1 MKTPDELLDIETELR
16 SLRPEAPRLIVLQP
30 PKQSLPTGWGRLL
43 VALLCGVVIGGAMM
57 ERLRPVPP
65 PLEIVRIVETP
76 VAPTPLPV
84 AQQPAPVVV
93 WEPVIVQ
100 PEKTDLDAMIEAYN
114 RRALLFV
121 GIERVSTMP
130 SPSNGSTAD
139 PRSMFR
145 LRETINL

>member
-1 MKTPDELLDIETELR
+1 
-16 SLRPEAPRLIVLQP
+16 
-30 PKQSLPTGWGRLL
+30 
-43 VALLCGVVIGGAMM
+43 M

-65 PLEIVRIVETP
+65 PLEIVRIVE
-76 VAPTPLPV
+76 APV
-84 AQQPAPVVV
+84 AQQPALEPVVV
-93 WEPVIVQ
+93 WEPVAMQ

>member
-16 SLRPEAPRLIVLQP
+16 SLRPEVPRLIVLQP
-30 PKQSLPTGWGRLL
+30 PRRPQPTGWGRLL
-43 VALLCGVVIGGAMM
+43 VALLFGVVIGGAMV

-65 PLEIVRIVETP
+65 PLEVVRIVERTP
-76 VAPTPLPV
+76 VAVQPTLEPV
-84 AQQPAPVVV
+84 AV
-93 WEPVIVQ
+93 WEPVAMQ
-100 PEKTDLDAMIEAYN
+100 SEKTDLDAMIEAYN